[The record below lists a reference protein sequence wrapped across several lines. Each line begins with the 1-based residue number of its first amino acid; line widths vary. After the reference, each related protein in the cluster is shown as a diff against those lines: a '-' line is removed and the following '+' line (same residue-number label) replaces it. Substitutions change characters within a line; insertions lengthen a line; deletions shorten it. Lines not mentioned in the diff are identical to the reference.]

1 MTTINGL
8 PISNVL
14 VSVLLENTHTE
25 GDVVYTS
32 FETFSDQIVELT
44 YMLIEQLDSDGTP
57 GEIDKIKGFLINLG
71 YMREAFNNLNFAIIE
86 GYKPEN
92 NTLKQ

>member
-14 VSVLLENTHTE
+14 VSVLKENTHTE

-32 FETFSDQIVELT
+32 FETYSDQIVEIT
-44 YMLIEQLDSDGTP
+44 YKLIEMLDSDDSP
-57 GEIDKIKGFLINLG
+57 GDIDRIKGFLINLV
-71 YMREAFNNLNFAIIE
+71 YMREAFNNLNYGILE

-92 NTLKQ
+92 NMLKQ